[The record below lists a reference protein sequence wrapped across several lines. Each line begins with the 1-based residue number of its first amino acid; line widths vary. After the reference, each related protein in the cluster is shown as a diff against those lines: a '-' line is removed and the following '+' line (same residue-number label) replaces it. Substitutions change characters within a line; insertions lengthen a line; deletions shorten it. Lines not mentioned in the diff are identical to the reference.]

1 MIQTEEK
8 RSYYAVIPSKVR
20 YDSQLSPHAKL
31 LYGEITAL
39 CNQSGI
45 CWASNSYFSELY
57 GVSTRTISRW
67 ISSLVYGGYIEI
79 RLQYKQGTKEVESR
93 HIQLAEGIDKNVNTY
108 GQNCHEPIDKNVNTP
123 IDKNVAENNTS
134 SFNNTSNKKK
144 ERKKNGYDELLSSVE
159 DESLRDLY
167 YEYIKMRKLIK
178 APMTDRAL
186 QMLIHKVEELES
198 DVERQKKLL
207 QTAIMNNWKSVYP
220 LKGDE
225 KNAELERHAPIKAEG
240 IIRL

>member
-1 MIQTEEK
+1 MKDDKVQGLHINSQGYGTIPKSVMQSQEISLK
-8 RSYYAVIPSKVR
+8 AKVVYA
-20 YDSQLSPHAKL
+20 
-31 LYGEITAL
+31 
-39 CNQSGI
+39 
-45 CWASNSYFSELY
+45 YFCSFTGA
-57 GVSTRTISRW
+57 GVSCFPSRSKICFDLAMSKDSLTKYIRELKTVGLLKVEQEKLDGRFLRNVYTLSDTKLPCPKISDTDDSGHGDLATKNNS
-67 ISSLVYGGYIEI
+67 IKNNSI
-79 RLQYKQGTKEVESR
+79 YK
-93 HIQLAEGIDKNVNTY
+93 KN
-108 GQNCHEPIDKNVNTP
+108 
-123 IDKNVAENNTS
+123 
-134 SFNNTSNKKK
+134 SNKKK

-186 QMLIHKVEELES
+186 QMLINKVEELET

-225 KNAELERHAPIKAEG
+225 KNAEPKGDSREVQYG
-240 IIRL
+240 IVL